1 VKALSL
7 PQKQGEGKM
16 LRNAASKVAWVG
28 RTASMVFGL
37 ALVLALL
44 FGVASMALG
53 ANGNPFI
60 LGKANNTASTV
71 TGLVGNVADTTK
83 AALKVTNTKGGSAL
97 ELKVTDP
104 DTTDPALKDT
114 APMTVDS
121 QAKVANLNADEL
133 DGEDSA
139 AFQKRLSGE
148 CAVGSSIRSID
159 ANGLVTC
166 EPDDD
171 LSGDAAGGDLTGTYP
186 NPAIANNAVNSDKVA
201 NGSLVLADL
210 QGVGTSAGG
219 SFNFTVPANG
229 CDAPFDIG
237 IGTASPFQVGDLVV
251 WKVTQGT
258 LPDGLYMPAV
268 SVTRTD
274 RIPQLFCNVT
284 SSTITVSGSFTFGVR
299 AVR

>member
-1 VKALSL
+1 
-7 PQKQGEGKM
+7 M
-16 LRNAASKVAWVG
+16 IRTAAKKVAWVG

-44 FGVASMALG
+44 FGVASMALAG
-53 ANGNPFI
+53 TGVGGVFN
-60 LGKANNTASTV
+60 LGQKNTVDRITQ
-71 TGLVGNVADTTK
+71 LVGSTAGAMFKVDNDGSGT
-83 AALKVTNTKGGSAL
+83 ALDLRVGSP
-97 ELKVTDP
+97 TD
-104 DTTDPALKDT
+104 DPATKT
-114 APMTVDS
+114 VAPMKVDS
-121 QAKVANLNADEL
+121 QQVVTNLNADKV
-133 DGEDSA
+133 DGEDSGS
-139 AFQKRLSGE
+139 FQKRVGGE

-166 EPDDD
+166 DDG

-186 NPAIANNAVNSDKVA
+186 NPAIDNNAVNSDKVA

-219 SFNFTVPANG
+219 NFNFTVPAKG
-229 CDAPFDIG
+229 CDAPFDTG

-251 WKVTQGT
+251 WKVLQGT

-274 RIPQLFCNVT
+274 RIPQLLCNVT
-284 SSTITVSGSFTFGVR
+284 ASDISVSGSFTFGVR